1 MQTHGSDQVIE
12 RKLKILQQKNYV
24 SGIKDIF
31 IVFDSTSY
39 VKATLTSWDHSATMK
54 KHNIDNH
61 LPLEGKERQK
71 V

>member
-1 MQTHGSDQVIE
+1 MQKQGSDQVNE

-24 SGIKDIF
+24 LGIKDIF
-31 IVFDSTSY
+31 IVFDGTNY

-61 LPLEGKERQK
+61 LPFDGNE
-71 V
+71 